1 MNFAKSM
8 LAARASILQ
17 QGIQQTNRYVFKESN
32 SDPEYPYSVVL
43 PGYGYDLIDHSI
55 WSIIRKIPF
64 RKTYTELQVTFIVGS
79 DNYSRYINK
88 WQSAI
93 SKPVRSNGGVSSAAN
108 FAQLNG
114 IGTGGFDADVALL
127 TDETSNGAID
137 ILGSGGAVN
146 YMDKFYTNDV
156 TISLLSESD
165 NSTNAL
171 FIFHEAFISQI
182 APIQLTSVETGYS
195 TFQVNYK
202 FASVTAI

>member
-8 LAARASILQ
+8 LAARTSILQ

-114 IGTGGFDADVALL
+114 KFVR
-127 TDETSNGAID
+127 
-137 ILGSGGAVN
+137 ILEEDDSHWYLV
-146 YMDKFYTNDV
+146 KTIFYV
-156 TISLLSESD
+156 G
-165 NSTNAL
+165 
-171 FIFHEAFISQI
+171 
-182 APIQLTSVETGYS
+182 IQSKHT
-195 TFQVNYK
+195 
-202 FASVTAI
+202 